1 MIIIGITGSVGTGKS
16 ETSNFF
22 KKKKIPVFDS
32 DLEVSLLYKNKEVL
46 SIIKKNFPKAFKKN
60 SLIKEELAKIVFKNK
75 KKLKLLENIIYKY
88 LRNRRFYWI
97 RNQYRK
103 RSRIVVFDVPLLYEK
118 DNIKK
123 YDKIIVTT
131 CSEKIQKKRVLKRQG
146 WDETRFLLT
155 KEKQLEDREKKKF
168 ADIVIFSD
176 RGKRYV
182 YKKVYDILKNN
193 YNKKRS
199 SNKILS
205 NFKI

>member
-60 SLIKEELAKIVFKNK
+60 SLIKEDLAKIVFKNK